1 MKYIGKRGLC
11 TALCVGMLSMCAACG
26 AKEPTQMDMP
36 TETPVQTTSVTPT
49 AALTPEPTATPTQKP
64 VKTAA
69 ATTKPKAAATPKE
82 KTRQDYL
89 AMVPRFSKDEE
100 ERLRQKWEISAKGKY
115 YNHPDLNYY
124 YERILGITDI
134 TNYDKELYSDTKVLD
149 MEFLRKCPKEVLHLG
164 RNTYYA
170 VHGRMFDNKDI
181 FYHFLG
187 KMWYEPKYT
196 PKEYD
201 EKMGTKVLN
210 DIEKENLKRIRQVEK
225 EKGY

>member
-1 MKYIGKRGLC
+1 
-11 TALCVGMLSMCAACG
+11 
-26 AKEPTQMDMP
+26 
-36 TETPVQTTSVTPT
+36 
-49 AALTPEPTATPTQKP
+49 
-64 VKTAA
+64 
-69 ATTKPKAAATPKE
+69 
-82 KTRQDYL
+82 
-89 AMVPRFSKDEE
+89 MVPKFSSDEE

-124 YERILGITDI
+124 YERMLGITDI

-149 MEFLRKCPKEVLHLG
+149 MDFLRKCPKEVLHLG

-201 EKMGTKVLN
+201 EKIGTKVLN
-210 DIEKENLKRIRQVEK
+210 DVEKENLKRIRQVEK
-225 EKGY
+225 EKGS

>member
-1 MKYIGKRGLC
+1 MKDAGKCSLC
-11 TALCVGMLSMCAACG
+11 TLLCIAMLSTCAACG
-26 AKEPTQMDMP
+26 QEKPIQMDVP
-36 TETPVQTTSVTPT
+36 TATPVHTT
-49 AALTPEPTATPTQKP
+49 AAATPAETSAPTITATITPTQKP
-64 VKTAA
+64 AK
-69 ATTKPKAAATPKE
+69 ATTKPKATAAPKE
-82 KTRQDYL
+82 KTKQDYL
-89 AMVPRFSKDEE
+89 AMVPHFSADEE
-100 ERLRQKWEISAKGKY
+100 ERLRQKWEISVKGKY

-124 YERILGITDI
+124 YERMLGITDI

-149 MEFLRKCPKEVLHLG
+149 MDFLRKCPKEVLHLG

-201 EKMGTKVLN
+201 EKIGTKVLN
-210 DIEKENLKRIRQVEK
+210 DVEKENLKRIRQVEK